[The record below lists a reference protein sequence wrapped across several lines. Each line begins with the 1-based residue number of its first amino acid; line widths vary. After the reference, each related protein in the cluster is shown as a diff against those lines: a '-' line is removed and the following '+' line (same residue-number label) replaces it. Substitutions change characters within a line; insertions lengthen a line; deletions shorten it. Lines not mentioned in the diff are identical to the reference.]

1 MFSTCPSVRS
11 FVRPSVRCQS
21 CERDICLKTNDPI
34 SLQIGTSG
42 LLGQGDEAVNIGGQE
57 VKVQGHTTPSI
68 DLATWRRH
76 RSRPLRSSR
85 LCYCRI
91 HFNYGKSVTCKYI
104 SK

>member
-57 VKVQGHTTPSI
+57 VKVQGHTTPKYRFG
-68 DLATWRRH
+68 DLAEASFST
-76 RSRPLRSSR
+76 P
-85 LCYCRI
+85 
-91 HFNYGKSVTCKYI
+91 SVE
-104 SK
+104 